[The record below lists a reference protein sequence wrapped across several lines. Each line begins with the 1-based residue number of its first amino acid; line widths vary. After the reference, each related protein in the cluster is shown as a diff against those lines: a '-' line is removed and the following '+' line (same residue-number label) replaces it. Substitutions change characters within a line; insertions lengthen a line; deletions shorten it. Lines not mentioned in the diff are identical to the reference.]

1 VAPAER
7 LPIGVSLATIGVSF
21 AWWRDSALRLEA
33 AGYEGLWSWDH
44 FMPKGTRPNPV
55 LEAWTTLTAVAVVTS
70 RATLGTFVANVMNR
84 HPAVLARMAATFQ
97 EVSNGRLVL
106 GIGIGGHP
114 KEHEAYGIAFP
125 PAPERVARLEEAIA
139 VLRALWTGRPVDLAG
154 RFYPLRGALALPVP
168 NPPPPI
174 VVGAESPGGVRLAA
188 RVGDGW
194 TSPPEPFA
202 ELVPIYRE
210 ALASAG
216 RKREGMRVLV
226 GFEAGRAGEDAL
238 RDSPWIER
246 PREELATWQALGA
259 DGVIVTARTDA
270 DVAGLVRAAERW

>member
-1 VAPAER
+1 VGER

-44 FMPKGTRPNPV
+44 FMPKGTRRLPV
-55 LEAWTTLTAVAVVTS
+55 LEAWTTLTAIAAVTS
-70 RATLGTFVANVMNR
+70 RVTLGTFVANVMNR

-97 EVSNGRLVL
+97 EVSGGRLVL

-114 KEHEAYGIAFP
+114 REHEAYGIPFP
-125 PAPERVARLEEAIA
+125 DAAERVARLEEAIA
-139 VLRALWTGRPVDLAG
+139 VVRALWTGGPVDLAG
-154 RFYPLRGALALPVP
+154 RFYPLRGALALPAP
-168 NPPPPI
+168 SPPSPI
-174 VVGAESPGGVRLAA
+174 IVGAQSPGGVRLAA
-188 RVGDGW
+188 RAGDGW
-194 TSPPEPFA
+194 TSPPEKFA
-202 ELVPIYRE
+202 ELEPVYRE

-216 RKREGMRVLV
+216 RDRKAMRVLV

-238 RDSPWIER
+238 RGSPWVEK
-246 PREELATWQALGA
+246 PREELAAWRTLGA

-270 DVAGLVRAAERW
+270 DVEALIAAVARW